1 LRAPAEHW
9 LDKAAARDNRSEKM
23 NASDEMAQ
31 KHESSGA
38 AGYPREGWFEL
49 LVAVIL
55 GLATLG
61 SAWSGYQSGLWSGI
75 QTFRLAESTAAG
87 RRAGEK
93 AVYAN

>member
-1 LRAPAEHW
+1 
-9 LDKAAARDNRSEKM
+9 
-23 NASDEMAQ
+23 MAVND
-31 KHESSGA
+31 A
-38 AGYPREGWFEL
+38 AGRREEVFGAVGYPWESWFEL
-49 LVAVIL
+49 IVAVIL

-93 AVYAN
+93 SVNANQLRGVDLVLFEAF